1 MQVSSAAE
9 SDPIIGS
16 TLGNDYLVLERIG
29 VGGMAVVY
37 LVEHQKLHKRFAAKV
52 LSAQHAENLE
62 ARARFTQEAHAASQ
76 LDHENIVSISD
87 FGVTTDGRPY
97 FVMELLRGETL
108 ADRLEAGPMALE
120 EVVAVG
126 VPVVRALAHAHA
138 EGIIHRDVKPENIF
152 LVQRSQGRWG
162 VKVLDFG
169 IARLATNDRM
179 TKTGE
184 ALGSPMYMSPEAC
197 RGDEVDQRS
206 DIYSFGIVLYLML
219 AGRVPFADENLLKVL
234 QMQVSSPLPLPSSFN
249 ADLPPALEL
258 ILIRALAKDPEERYT
273 TMEEFLFAL
282 EAALPAG
289 SDALL
294 IQAQFGT
301 STTPFP
307 GTLDRIRTS
316 ARMSTAPP
324 PNVSITGEQRLSSSN
339 PSLSVTVPP
348 APVKRRGSLVAG
360 VLFVVVA
367 AGAGGY
373 AWMQYSSSASSA
385 SSASSDQ
392 TASASRAALPSARAN
407 PAMAAPGSAAQVP
420 APAQPAAKEEVAAAA
435 DVPAQAET
443 VEAPAVEATVTPNPA
458 KKSAQPIRSMRA
470 TSRVTPANKRG
481 DHAQVASVV
490 AAATP
495 APAVVAV
502 AAPPPIETP
511 APTQPSAPTPSPS
524 PAVTAAPPPIPTP
537 SEPSPAKPAPVV
549 VGSMDATPTITNL
562 DVNGPLSSSVVRRGV
577 ERALPALR
585 TCYRAAATAQ
595 KKTPALKVSVSFEI
609 DESSAATNVAS
620 GGGAFGSLS
629 SCVKSAVGQIT
640 TQQAP
645 DVGTAQV
652 AVTFQFTPI

>member
-1 MQVSSAAE
+1 V
-9 SDPIIGS
+9 
-16 TLGNDYLVLERIG
+16 
-29 VGGMAVVY
+29 
-37 LVEHQKLHKRFAAKV
+37 KV

-62 ARARFTQEAHAASQ
+62 ARARFSQEAHAASQ

-87 FGVTTDGRPY
+87 FGVTVDGRPY

-108 ADRLEAGPMALE
+108 ADRLEAGPMSLE

-234 QMQVSSPLPLPSSFN
+234 QMQVSAPLPLPTSFN

-273 TMEEFLFAL
+273 TMEEFLFAF
-282 EAALPAG
+282 EAALPSG

-348 APVKRRGSLVAG
+348 APVKRRGPLVAG

-373 AWMQYSSSASSA
+373 AWMQYSSPASPASSA
-385 SSASSDQ
+385 SSASSV
-392 TASASRAALPSARAN
+392 RA
-407 PAMAAPGSAAQVP
+407 GS
-420 APAQPAAKEEVAAAA
+420 
-435 DVPAQAET
+435 
-443 VEAPAVEATVTPNPA
+443 
-458 KKSAQPIRSMRA
+458 
-470 TSRVTPANKRG
+470 
-481 DHAQVASVV
+481 
-490 AAATP
+490 
-495 APAVVAV
+495 
-502 AAPPPIETP
+502 
-511 APTQPSAPTPSPS
+511 
-524 PAVTAAPPPIPTP
+524 
-537 SEPSPAKPAPVV
+537 
-549 VGSMDATPTITNL
+549 
-562 DVNGPLSSSVVRRGV
+562 
-577 ERALPALR
+577 
-585 TCYRAAATAQ
+585 
-595 KKTPALKVSVSFEI
+595 
-609 DESSAATNVAS
+609 
-620 GGGAFGSLS
+620 
-629 SCVKSAVGQIT
+629 
-640 TQQAP
+640 
-645 DVGTAQV
+645 
-652 AVTFQFTPI
+652 

>member
-1 MQVSSAAE
+1 MNAMQVSSVAE

-16 TLGNDYLVLERIG
+16 TLGHDYLVLERIG
-29 VGGMAVVY
+29 IGGMAVVY

-108 ADRLEAGPMALE
+108 ADRLEAGPMSLE

-138 EGIIHRDVKPENIF
+138 EGIIHRDIKPENIF

-169 IARLATNDRM
+169 IARMATNDRM

-219 AGRVPFADENLLKVL
+219 AGRVPFTDENLLKVL
-234 QMQVSSPLPLPSSFN
+234 QMQVSAPLPLPSSFN
-249 ADLPPALEL
+249 GDLPPALEL
-258 ILIRALAKDPEERYT
+258 IIIRALSKDPEERYA
-273 TMEEFLFAL
+273 TMEEFLFAF
-282 EAALPAG
+282 EAALPSDA
-289 SDALL
+289 DALL

-307 GTLDRIRTS
+307 GTLDRIRNS
-316 ARMSTAPP
+316 ARMATAPP
-324 PNVSITGEQRLSSSN
+324 PNVSITGEPRMSSSN
-339 PSLSVTVPP
+339 PSLSVTVPV
-348 APVKRRGSLVAG
+348 APVKRRGPLVAG
-360 VLFVVVA
+360 VLFVVLA

-373 AWMQYSSSASSA
+373 AWMQYAASAASEASTSSASSA
-385 SSASSDQ
+385 
-392 TASASRAALPSARAN
+392 ASA
-407 PAMAAPGSAAQVP
+407 PATAVP
-420 APAQPAAKEEVAAAA
+420 APASAAPLPPAQVAAKE
-435 DVPAQAET
+435 DVTPTPDIPAQADP
-443 VEAPAVEATVTPNPA
+443 VEAPQAEAPA
-458 KKSAQPIRSMRA
+458 ASSPASKAPQPTRATRA
-470 TSRVTPANKRG
+470 TSRVAPANKRSE
-481 DHAQVASVV
+481 HAQVASGSVAAASPAPTAVV
-490 AAATP
+490 AAAP
-495 APAVVAV
+495 APTET
-502 AAPPPIETP
+502 AAPTP
-511 APTQPSAPTPSPS
+511 APTPTPPPS
-524 PAVTAAPPPIPTP
+524 PGVTPAPSQLPAPI
-537 SEPSPAKPAPVV
+537 EPSPVRPAPALVV
-549 VGSMDATPTITNL
+549 VGSMDAAPTITSL
-562 DVNGPLSSSVVRRGV
+562 EVNGPLPSSVVRRGV
-577 ERALPALR
+577 ERVLPALHA
-585 TCYRAAATAQ
+585 CYRTAATGQ

-609 DESSAATNVAS
+609 DESSAATNVSAN
-620 GGGAFGSLS
+620 GGAFGSLS
-629 SCVKSAVGQIT
+629 SCVTSAVGHVT